1 MNKTVVI
8 TEEEYEEYKKLRR
21 RNMQVKDNF
30 FELKKK
36 ILNLIILSDAINDP
50 GNSQEDLLSIMVD
63 TVFDAGKALD
73 NMEKIVKQ

>member
-73 NMEKIVKQ
+73 NMEKIVK

>member
-50 GNSQEDLLSIMVD
+50 GNSQEDLLSIIVD

-73 NMEKIVKQ
+73 NMEKIVK